1 MNTFLAAQVSTPNIS
16 DQAWMLILIGVPP
29 RPRPVQREHRHQRQ
43 AYHIIGIWFG
53 RRIR

>member
-16 DQAWMLILIGVPP
+16 DQAWMLILIGV
-29 RPRPVQREHRHQRQ
+29 
-43 AYHIIGIWFG
+43 IIGIWFG